1 MITVP
6 FVSRPNATVPAQKI
20 AVIEAVY
27 LRDTIK
33 SSAIARESTLKI
45 PEKRESAGTPKMS
58 RTTGIIAVCKEL

>member
-1 MITVP
+1 M
-6 FVSRPNATVPAQKI
+6 PAQKI
-20 AVIEAVY
+20 AEIEAVY

-33 SSAIARESTLKI
+33 SSARESTLKI